1 MLLIVFG
8 TRPEWLKVR
17 PVVKAIDGKIPYKLL
32 YVGQHTDLIDVTLEN
47 YNHENLIIKNGDS
60 NNRLDAIVCS
70 VLNGIDDHLQGITH
84 LMVVGDT
91 TTVFA
96 AALAC
101 FHRKI
106 KVIHLEA
113 GLRTFNKRHPYPE
126 EFNRQV
132 VGSIADIHLCPTELA
147 VKNLLFENK
156 DYDSEVR
163 LVGNTVL
170 DNLVGQK
177 VSDGQDVLITL
188 HRRENQDQIEEWFKT
203 INKLAK
209 EHQNLH
215 FILPM
220 HPNPS
225 IIQYKHLLTDVKV
238 SDPLPHH
245 QLLQILKRCKL
256 VITDSGG
263 IQEEAAFFR
272 KPCIVCRKT
281 TERSEGLNEFSWL
294 CEHPSMLPE
303 KFDQLKDKKI
313 DSSLPCP
320 YGDGNASDK
329 ILRILN
335 EIL

>member
-113 GLRTFNKRHPYPE
+113 GLRTFDKRHPYPE
-126 EFNRQV
+126 
-132 VGSIADIHLCPTELA
+132 GL
-147 VKNLLFENK
+147 NLL
-156 DYDSEVR
+156 
-163 LVGNTVL
+163 
-170 DNLVGQK
+170 
-177 VSDGQDVLITL
+177 
-188 HRRENQDQIEEWFKT
+188 
-203 INKLAK
+203 
-209 EHQNLH
+209 HQ
-215 FILPM
+215 
-220 HPNPS
+220 S
-225 IIQYKHLLTDVKV
+225 
-238 SDPLPHH
+238 
-245 QLLQILKRCKL
+245 
-256 VITDSGG
+256 
-263 IQEEAAFFR
+263 
-272 KPCIVCRKT
+272 
-281 TERSEGLNEFSWL
+281 RS
-294 CEHPSMLPE
+294 P
-303 KFDQLKDKKI
+303 
-313 DSSLPCP
+313 
-320 YGDGNASDK
+320 
-329 ILRILN
+329 
-335 EIL
+335 